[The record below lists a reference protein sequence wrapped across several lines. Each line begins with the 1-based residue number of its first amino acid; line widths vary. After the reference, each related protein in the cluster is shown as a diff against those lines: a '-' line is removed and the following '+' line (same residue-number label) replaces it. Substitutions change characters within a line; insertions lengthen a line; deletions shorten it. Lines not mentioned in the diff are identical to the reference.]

1 MDSVVIKNSVLNGVV
16 QLPPS
21 KSVAHRALICAALSK
36 YNCKIGPLGNSD
48 DVRATISVLKELR
61 SNKEFFNLNC
71 NESGSTLRFLIPV
84 AAALGKHA
92 VFNGN
97 GRLPQRPIDD
107 YVRLLTQHGVRC
119 KSQGGLPLE
128 IEGKL
133 QNGIFEIAGDVSS
146 QYVTGLLLALPLC
159 DGDSKIVLTSKLQSL
174 PYVELTI
181 KVMSD
186 FGVLVE
192 KTDFG
197 YFVKGNQEYK
207 CERYFIESDWSQ
219 AAFFGAAGA
228 IGGNV
233 AVKGLNIESIQGDKR
248 IVDVL
253 KQFGANVKFEND
265 CLYCSRNE
273 LKGITVDAS
282 DIPDMVPSIA
292 VIAAYAKGKT
302 VINGTKRLRLK
313 ESDRVFSV
321 VSNLQ
326 KMGVNVEC
334 GNDFIEIEGREK
346 LKGAKLD
353 GFNDHRIV
361 MAFSIAALFADGD
374 SIISDAQSIN
384 KSYPDFFKDF
394 NRMGGKSWVQLSE
407 IK

>member
-1 MDSVVIKNSVLNGVV
+1 M

-48 DVRATISVLKELR
+48 DVMATISVLKELR
-61 SNKEFFNLNC
+61 SNKEFLNLNC

-186 FGVLVE
+186 FGVQVE

-207 CERYFIESDWSQ
+207 CDRYFIESDWSQ

-233 AVKGLNIESIQGDKR
+233 AVKGLNIESTQGDKR

-302 VINGTKRLRLK
+302 VINGP
-313 ESDRVFSV
+313 S
-321 VSNLQ
+321 
-326 KMGVNVEC
+326 G
-334 GNDFIEIEGREK
+334 
-346 LKGAKLD
+346 
-353 GFNDHRIV
+353 
-361 MAFSIAALFADGD
+361 
-374 SIISDAQSIN
+374 
-384 KSYPDFFKDF
+384 
-394 NRMGGKSWVQLSE
+394 
-407 IK
+407 

>member
-61 SNKEFFNLNC
+61 SNKEFLNLNC

-97 GRLPQRPIDD
+97 GRLPQRP
-107 YVRLLTQHGVRC
+107 
-119 KSQGGLPLE
+119 

-186 FGVLVE
+186 FGVQVE

-207 CERYFIESDWSQ
+207 CDRYFIESDWSQ

-233 AVKGLNIESIQGDKR
+233 AVKGLNIESTQGDKR

-334 GNDFIEIEGREK
+334 GNDFIEIEGREN